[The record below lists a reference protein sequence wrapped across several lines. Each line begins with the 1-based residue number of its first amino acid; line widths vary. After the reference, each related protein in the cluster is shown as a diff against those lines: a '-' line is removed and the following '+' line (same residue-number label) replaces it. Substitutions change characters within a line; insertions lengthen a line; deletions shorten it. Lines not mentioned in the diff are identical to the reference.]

1 MRTVRTHLR
10 LTGSLVVVTALVVAA
25 IVWWLTPSEPL
36 SAQEQMEDACADP
49 LLSNEYD
56 ATIRT
61 FGPNGELGGRL
72 VLAIDEAVGM
82 HVRHYGPVG
91 AAGSGDTLR
100 YENYT
105 IFPTAS
111 GSTGN
116 RFTSAGVNRVYSR
129 RMEGGQW
136 EAWKASNQSFEPN
149 DAVAERFCGYN
160 SDIFDDFQYNG
171 VETVNGASTKK
182 FTGTIDTVTG
192 VFDTRLEFWVD
203 SDGRLAKKAVTHT
216 SSNTRWEAT
225 YSGWG
230 ESNAIAAPVV
240 QPTSTPDAP
249 TR

>member
-1 MRTVRTHLR
+1 MRTVRMHPR
-10 LTGSLVVVTALVVAA
+10 LIGSLVVVTALVVAA

-56 ATIRT
+56 ATVHT
-61 FGPNGELGGRL
+61 FGPNGKLDGRL

-82 HVRHYGPVG
+82 HVRAYGPVG

-111 GSTGN
+111 SSTGN
-116 RFTSAGVNRVYSR
+116 RFTSAGVNRVYVR
-129 RMEGGQW
+129 HMEGGQW
-136 EAWKASNQSFEPN
+136 GAWKASNQSFEPN

-160 SDIFDDFQYNG
+160 SVIFDDFQYNG
-171 VETVNGASTKK
+171 VETVNGTSTKK

-192 VFDTRLEFWVD
+192 VFDTRVEFWVD
-203 SDGRLAKKAVTHT
+203 PDGRLAKKAITHT
-216 SSNTRWEAT
+216 NSNTRWEVT

-240 QPTSTPDAP
+240 QPRHYPF
-249 TR
+249 R